1 MLVLIVDDDQDDLE
15 FFQEALCAIDE
26 NIRSISA
33 KDGEEAL
40 LLLNAA
46 IDDKPDY
53 IFSDLNMPRLDGKQ
67 FLALLK
73 KTAVLKHI
81 PVTILTTSNLEE
93 DNKAA
98 IRLGAANFITK
109 PSNFACLIEA
119 ISKVI
124 LQIPKDNDRPHYG

>member
-1 MLVLIVDDDQDDLE
+1 MLVLIVDDDEEDVEL
-15 FFQEALCAIDE
+15 FQEALYVIDE

-40 LLLNAA
+40 QLLNAA
-46 IDDKPDY
+46 TEDKPDY

-67 FLALLK
+67 FLVQLK
-73 KTAVLKHI
+73 KTAVLKNI
-81 PVTILTTSNLEE
+81 PVTILSTSNLEE

-109 PSNFACLIEA
+109 PSKFACLIEA

-124 LQIPKDNDRPHYG
+124 LHIPKDAGSRT